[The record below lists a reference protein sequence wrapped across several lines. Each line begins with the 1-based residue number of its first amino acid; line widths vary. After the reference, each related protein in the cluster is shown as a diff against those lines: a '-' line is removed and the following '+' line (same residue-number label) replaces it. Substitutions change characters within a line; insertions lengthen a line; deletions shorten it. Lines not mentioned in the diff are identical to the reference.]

1 MPQRSLPPLFPI
13 FLSWTTTAEAS
24 QYRGADWGLLMLFYM
39 LPYVGVLLLLTG
51 ALYALKLFRISAI
64 YYVFTVVVGLIL
76 AYFALLAHDAPGSW
90 EAGAIVL
97 GAVVFV
103 GGATLV
109 PAYIQNERSQPKP
122 PTPEADTS
130 PPT

>member
-1 MPQRSLPPLFPI
+1 MRHRPFLLLLPML
-13 FLSWTTTAEAS
+13 LSWATTAEAS

-39 LPYVGVLLLLTG
+39 LPYVGALLVLTG
-51 ALYALKLFRISAI
+51 VLYALKLFRISAL
-64 YYVFTVVVGLIL
+64 YYVFTGTLGLIL
-76 AYFALLAHDAPGSW
+76 AYFALLALNAPGSW

-109 PAYIQNERSQPKP
+109 PAYLQNERSQPKP
-122 PTPEADTS
+122 PTSEADTS
-130 PPT
+130 SPP